1 LVALLRH
8 AAGLAHS
15 RLVSDPRRSR
25 GRRRSRLLGGIFAYD
40 IPEYA
45 MSMKIKAVTTAW
57 AAIAVLSQTP
67 VFGFIKKL
75 N

>member
-1 LVALLRH
+1 
-8 AAGLAHS
+8 
-15 RLVSDPRRSR
+15 
-25 GRRRSRLLGGIFAYD
+25 
-40 IPEYA
+40 
-45 MSMKIKAVTTAW
+45 MKIKAVTTAW